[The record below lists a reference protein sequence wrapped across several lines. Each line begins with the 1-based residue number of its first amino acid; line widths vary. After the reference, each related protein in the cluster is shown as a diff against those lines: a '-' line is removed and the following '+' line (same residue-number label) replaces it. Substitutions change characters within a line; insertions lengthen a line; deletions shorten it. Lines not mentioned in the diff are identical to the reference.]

1 MTFGRHGTLCF
12 FLSFSET
19 ACDEISNVA
28 EDLAELIKVKY
39 R

>member
-1 MTFGRHGTLCF
+1 MTFGRHGTLC